1 MTTIVREF
9 LTIKKIEF
17 YCTHDIVLNPVKA
30 LGDIESNKDQA
41 DKAGHEDMKSFIK
54 RNKNTFNKSQVEAL
68 EKVANMHKKDLLL
81 IQGPVS
87 D

>member
-17 YCTHDIVLNPVKA
+17 YATHDIILNPVKA
-30 LGDIESNKDQA
+30 LAKIEASKDQA
-41 DKAGHEDMKSFIK
+41 DTSGQEDMRSFIQ
-54 RNKNTFNKSQVEAL
+54 RNSKTFNESQLEAL
-68 EKVANMHKKDLLL
+68 NKVAEMHKKDLLL

-87 D
+87 